1 MRCPGA
7 PGGRHGAL
15 GASAALY
22 ARNDVAAPRRRA
34 RWWFPGGGGA
44 VAVDGGVG
52 SAEEDEA
59 EMTSSMACAIAASSA
74 SALGKQTWPGPP
86 CRTKGSGGRGWG
98 GGAACRSTEDG
109 AVVVAAGV
117 TATVRWSD
125 VETSAA
131 GLPTET
137 DGREDDGDD
146 GRVGGS
152 WSSSSSSDCWKK
164 SSEKTCCKVESRLIG
179 DPPPL
184 AAVDMPIS
192 ISPLSHPMNAA
203 IFASQFPRNR

>member
-1 MRCPGA
+1 M
-7 PGGRHGAL
+7 
-15 GASAALY
+15 
-22 ARNDVAAPRRRA
+22 
-34 RWWFPGGGGA
+34 
-44 VAVDGGVG
+44 AVDGGVVG

-125 VETSAA
+125 VEPA

-164 SSEKTCCKVESRLIG
+164 SSEKTCCKVDSRLIG